1 MPEQCVC
8 RAHARCNVR
17 HPPAISM
24 LTSGRGSCVVYG
36 VQSHLATA
44 VCGLFEGGLRV
55 CGCENASTASLG
67 SFAGCAAKVHW
78 WAHEY
83 VWKAAGHWVLYLRAV
98 A

>member
-36 VQSHLATA
+36 FQSHLATA
-44 VCGLFEGGLRV
+44 VSGLFEGGLRV

-67 SFAGCAAKVHW
+67 SFAGC
-78 WAHEY
+78 EPRCTG
-83 VWKAAGHWVLYLRAV
+83 GHMSTCGKLLVIGSCT
-98 A
+98 